1 MRVVNNILTK
11 TAKSTDYGTA
21 VRRVGETAASLYM
34 VVDIFTGDSNVRL
47 ANLATGAI
55 IKVPDDETLIIV
67 DNAYIDIDNGE
78 EHFEI

>member
-11 TAKSTDYGTA
+11 TAKSTNYGTA
-21 VRRVGETAASLYM
+21 VRRVGETANLYI
-34 VVDIFTGDSNVRL
+34 VVDFFTGDSNVRL
-47 ANLATGAI
+47 VNLATGKI
-55 IKVPDDETLIIV
+55 IKVPDDEILTIV